1 MMRILLVIGMIAGAT
16 QTFAAPMKDK
26 NFDGVKMALQL
37 PLENRIRALKL
48 QGPAYFKRLQEI
60 AKSESETMEVRWR
73 AITAMG
79 RMQPVAAQPILDEFL
94 QSEKW
99 FLRNASAVVLHYG
112 DRTWAVNWAKKL
124 LKDKALVVR
133 TGAVEALKKMNAIEA
148 EQDLWAALYSEDN
161 FKGGKSLWIR
171 KHIAETLSSFAHPG
185 QQRAFIKILRDEDR
199 RLHPFALKALTK
211 LSKNDFTRDQWLS
224 TVQ

>member
-1 MMRILLVIGMIAGAT
+1 MIRLIVTAALLLGSTLSV
-16 QTFAAPMKDK
+16 AAPMKDN

-37 PLENRIRALKL
+37 PLQNRINALKM
-48 QGPAYFKRLQEI
+48 QGPDYFKRLQEI
-60 AKSESETMEVRWR
+60 AKSDSENLEVRWR

-79 RMQPVAAQPILDEFL
+79 RMEPAAAQASLDEFL
-94 QSEKW
+94 QSDKW
-99 FLRNASAVVLHYG
+99 FLRNAAAVVLHYG
-112 DRTWAVNWAKKL
+112 ERKWAISWAAKL

-133 TGAVEALKKMNAIEA
+133 TGAVEAIKKMNAIEV
-148 EQDLWAALYSEDN
+148 EQELWASLYAQDN

-171 KHIAETLSSFAHPG
+171 KHIADTLSNFAHPG
-185 QQRAFIKILRDEDR
+185 QQNAFIKILRDEDP

-211 LSKNDFTRDQWLS
+211 LSKNNFTKDEWLT

>member
-1 MMRILLVIGMIAGAT
+1 MIRMLLIVGMLAGSV
-16 QTFAAPMKDK
+16 QIFAAPMKDK

-48 QGPAYFKRLQEI
+48 QGPQYFQRLKEI
-60 AKSESETMEVRWR
+60 ASSDSETMEVRWR

-79 RMQPVAAQPILDEFL
+79 RMQPTASRPILDEFL
-94 QSEKW
+94 QSDKW
-99 FLRNASAVVLHYG
+99 FLRNAAAVVLHYG
-112 DRTWAVNWAKKL
+112 ERKWAVDWAKKL
-124 LKDKALVVR
+124 LNDKALVVR

-148 EQDLWAALYSEDN
+148 EQNLWSALYAEEN

-171 KHIAETLSSFAHPG
+171 KHIAETLSGFAHSG
-185 QQRAFIKILRDEDR
+185 QQRAFVKILQDRDK

-211 LSKNDFTRDQWLS
+211 ISKSDYTRDQWLS